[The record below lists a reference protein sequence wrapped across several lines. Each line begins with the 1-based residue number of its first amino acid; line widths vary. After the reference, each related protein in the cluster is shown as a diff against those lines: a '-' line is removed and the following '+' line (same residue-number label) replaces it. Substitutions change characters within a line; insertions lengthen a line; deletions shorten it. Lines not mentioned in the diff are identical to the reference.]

1 MNRARTLLAAAGV
14 LGVVWG
20 SVPVRCQEPV
30 SVDTAVTEPDFMKS
44 GSTPSFP
51 VVRVILT
58 LGLLMGGLYFVKP
71 WLKKM
76 KWAGAPLAGGTGL
89 DVVARAYLGPRA
101 GLCLVQAEGRRLLVG
116 VGADGVRLLAD
127 LGTPCAKEPER
138 PRG

>member
-1 MNRARTLLAAAGV
+1 MKRSPTLLVVAGFLGV
-14 LGVVWG
+14 LWG
-20 SVPVRCQEPV
+20 SCPVRCQEPV
-30 SVDTAVTEPDFMKS
+30 AVEPSVSEPDFMKPDS
-44 GSTPSFP
+44 APTFP

-58 LGLLMGGLYFVKP
+58 LGLLMGGLYFVRP

-101 GLCLVQAEGRRLLVG
+101 GLCLVQAEGRRFLVG

-127 LGTPCAKEPER
+127 LGVPPATAPER
-138 PRG
+138 PRE

>member
-1 MNRARTLLAAAGV
+1 MKQTRSLLAVAGFLGV
-14 LGVVWG
+14 LWG

-30 SVDTAVTEPDFMKS
+30 PGGPSVSEPEFMKPDS
-44 GSTPSFP
+44 APTFP
-51 VVRVILT
+51 VVRVVLT
-58 LGLLMGGLYFVKP
+58 LGLLMGGLYFVRP

-101 GLCLVQAEGRRLLVG
+101 GLCLVQAEGRRFLVG

-127 LGTPCAKEPER
+127 LGVAPMAEPES